1 MDVKQAVATAK
12 TYVQDLLGGEEVSNL
27 GREEVEFD
35 EMARRWKIT
44 IGFNRPWD
52 EPRNLFGAIAQVT
65 RPSRSFKV
73 VIITDKT
80 GEAVS
85 VRNRDE

>member
-1 MDVKQAVATAK
+1 MDVKQAVTTAK
-12 TYVQDLLGGEEVSNL
+12 TYVQDLFGGEEVSNL
-27 GREEVEFD
+27 GLEEVEFD
-35 EMARRWKIT
+35 EAARRSKIT

-52 EPRNLFGAIAQVT
+52 EPRNVFGAIAQAT
-65 RPSRSFKV
+65 KPSRSFKV
-73 VIITDKT
+73 VTITDTT